1 MVRYTVLILPLLT
14 LACAPAPIMPG
25 GMGNM
30 PDMDRMNSQRDMMME
45 YMKDPD
51 APQWKNQREQIVN
64 AMGDRVFDKD
74 FNRVFDSITVALG
87 TLECAVA
94 NMERQSGYINAS
106 IPAIDPMLRKQI
118 EKQSLNDWARGHGYD
133 PKLTERQGDYDMD
146 LGMVDGMAMIG
157 RTMNIS
163 VVKQS
168 EAQVKVKIRFANLHQ
183 PKYVEEAYKKI
194 WPAIDKQIFL
204 DKNLD

>member
-1 MVRYTVLILPLLT
+1 MLRYPILVLPLLT
-14 LACAPAPIMPG
+14 LACAPTPMMPG
-25 GMGNM
+25 RMGNM

-45 YMKDPD
+45 YMKDSD
-51 APQWKNQREQIVN
+51 APQWKTQREQIVN
-64 AMGDRVFDKD
+64 AMGDRIFDKD

-87 TLECAVA
+87 TLECNVQ

-106 IPAIDPMLRKQI
+106 IPAIDPMVRKQI
-118 EKQSLNDWARGHGYD
+118 EKQSLADWARGHGYD
-133 PKLTERQGDYDMD
+133 PKLTEKTSDYDMD
-146 LGMVDGMAMIG
+146 ISMMDGMGMIG

-163 VVKQS
+163 VVKQT
-168 EAQVKVKIRFANLHQ
+168 ATQVKVKIRFANLHE

>member
-1 MVRYTVLILPLLT
+1 MGPR
-14 LACAPAPIMPG
+14 
-25 GMGNM
+25 MGNM
-30 PDMDRMNSQRDMMME
+30 PDMDRMNSQRDMTME

-51 APQWKNQREQIVN
+51 APQWRDQREKIVN
-64 AMGDRVFDKD
+64 ALGDRVFDKD

-87 TLECAVA
+87 TLECNVQ

-118 EKQSLNDWARGHGYD
+118 EKQSLADWARGHGYD
-133 PKLTERQGDYDMD
+133 PSLTEHKGDYDMD
-146 LGMVDGMAMIG
+146 LGMMDGMSYIG

-168 EAQVKVKIRFANLHQ
+168 PTQVKVKIRFANLHQ
-183 PKYVEEAYKKI
+183 PKYVEEGYKKI